1 MTDVVKLRVLEEVMH
16 RVRMERVMVTVE
28 DDVCWLDV
36 KDALVA
42 LTTTLM
48 LWVEALSVR
57 LVLKLGVLL
66 VLVLEAPRLRV

>member
-1 MTDVVKLRVLEEVMH
+1 MTDVKLRVLEEVMN

-28 DDVCWLDV
+28 DDVRWLDV